1 MKECLEKLNK
11 TSGVIGSLIVGR
23 DGLVID
29 NVVPAGINAD
39 LVGAIVAGVFTSA
52 ESSMEELNQGELDMV
67 MVEGSMGKLL
77 LCNSG
82 AILVVLLGDD
92 VNLGIVRLD
101 IKKAIQDLK
110 EYL

>member
-29 NVVPAGINAD
+29 SVVPTYFNAD

-67 MVEGSMGKLL
+67 MVEGTMGKLI
-77 LCNSG
+77 LCNSV

-92 VNLGIVRLD
+92 VNLGILRLD
-101 IKKAIQDLK
+101 IKKTIEDLK
-110 EYL
+110 QYL